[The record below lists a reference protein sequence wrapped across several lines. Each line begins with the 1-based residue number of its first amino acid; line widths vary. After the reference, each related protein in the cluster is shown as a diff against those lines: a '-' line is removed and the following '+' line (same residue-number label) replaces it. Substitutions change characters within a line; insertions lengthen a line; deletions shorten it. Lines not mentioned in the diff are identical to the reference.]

1 MLKPF
6 FSTGKGDFAGKSFKV
21 FSSRVNKL
29 LSTRWTR
36 GRNHC
41 AALVRLYSFTVQRE
55 PGFVE
60 TEHGPGKNAGFMHGR
75 TEGARLCMEDT
86 NGVEK
91 MFEWIE
97 IKSETVLQVF
107 RVLNQH

>member
-1 MLKPF
+1 MLKLF

-29 LSTRWTR
+29 LRTKWTR

-41 AALVRLYSFTVQRE
+41 SLVRLHSFIVQHE

-60 TEHGPGKNAGFMHGR
+60 TEHGPGKNTGFMRGH
-75 TEGARLCMEDT
+75 TEGSRPGMEDT
-86 NGVEK
+86 HGVEK

-97 IKSETVLQVF
+97 IKSETVLQMF
-107 RVLNQH
+107 RLLNKH